1 MGKVSILLLSHDAV
15 IPMYIISSSSY
26 SYLQQL
32 DIMSNTYGQDLPDD
46 AELTKE
52 QQEQLDRLRNEVL
65 NSKE

>member
-1 MGKVSILLLSHDAV
+1 
-15 IPMYIISSSSY
+15 MYIISSSSY